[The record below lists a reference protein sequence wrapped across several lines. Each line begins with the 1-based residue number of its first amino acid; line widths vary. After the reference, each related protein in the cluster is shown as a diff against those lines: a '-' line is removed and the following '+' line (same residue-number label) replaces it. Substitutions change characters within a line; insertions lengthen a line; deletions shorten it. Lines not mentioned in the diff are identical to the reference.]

1 MRLRFAVPLFSVL
14 FFAFAPAILA
24 QTIPPNTAIPIHLN
38 QSISSKDA
46 AINQRVKAKVA
57 EDVLVNGDVLV
68 PKGASAAVF
77 VEKVRPGGDSSKPPV
92 LVLRLD
98 AVTVNHRAYPVS
110 ARCVGAKPPE
120 NGGQKSASATT
131 DGAGNPAFVDVSQNT
146 AVPDAN
152 EINYPTATILSF
164 RLETPLQIK

>member
-1 MRLRFAVPLFSVL
+1 MRLRFAIPLLSVL

-38 QSISSKDA
+38 QSISSKNA
-46 AINQRVKAKVA
+46 AINQRVKATVA
-57 EDVLVNGDVLV
+57 KDVIVNGDVLL

-92 LVLRLD
+92 LVVRLD
-98 AVTVNHRAYPVS
+98 AVTVNRRAYPVS
-110 ARCVGAKPPE
+110 ARCVGAQPPE
-120 NGGQKSASATT
+120 NGGQPTSAAPGGT
-131 DGAGNPAFVDVSQNT
+131 GHPAVVDVSEN
-146 AVPDAN
+146 AGEDAN
-152 EINYPTATILSF
+152 EINYPSATILNF